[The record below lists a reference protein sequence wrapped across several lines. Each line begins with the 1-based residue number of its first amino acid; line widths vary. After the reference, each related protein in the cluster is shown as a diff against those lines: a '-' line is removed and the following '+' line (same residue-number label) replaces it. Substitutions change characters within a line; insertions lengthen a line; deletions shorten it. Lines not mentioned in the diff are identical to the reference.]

1 MANGKSWSMD
11 CIPLLEVLHMLKF
24 LGGLAAGFGIG
35 LLIAPAAGEE
45 TRRELANKAREAA
58 EYPQRKAN
66 ELLDAVPDKAAQ
78 VAADAARQAAEEAVA
93 KVRDKTGL
101 QPTGSES

>member
-1 MANGKSWSMD
+1 
-11 CIPLLEVLHMLKF
+11 MLKF

-45 TRRELANKAREAA
+45 TRRELLDKARDIVR
-58 EYPQRKAN
+58 YPEKKAN

-78 VAADAARQAAEEAVA
+78 VAADAARQAAVEAVA
-93 KVRDKTGL
+93 KVREKTGL
-101 QPTGSES
+101 PPTGTER